1 MKRSDLIAIEG
12 LTPTDVAEI
21 LALTR
26 EVKANPKKYA
36 QALAGKQVVLMFEK
50 PSLRTRLTFEVG
62 IRSMGGNTTFV
73 NQRGERIEG
82 REALSDIAHN
92 LERWLDAIV
101 LRTYEHSTIAGMA
114 EFARIPVVNGLSD
127 REHPCQALADYFTIQ
142 EHLGDLRK
150 VKLAYVGD
158 GYNVTHSL
166 ILTAAATGSHIAV
179 ATPKG
184 FEPEND
190 IVAAAQKMAAQTG
203 AKIEIMVDPKMA
215 VQGANVVYTDIW
227 ASMGK
232 EAEELSRRKAFR
244 PYQVNAA
251 LMKLAAPNALF
262 MHCLPAHRGEEV
274 TDEVIDSAQS
284 VVFDEA
290 ENRMHVQKA
299 IMLQLLGD

>member
-1 MKRSDLIAIEG
+1 MKRSDLIAIQD
-12 LTPTDVAEI
+12 LTPNDVAEI
-21 LALTR
+21 LALSQD
-26 EVKANPKKYA
+26 VKANPKKYA

-62 IRSMGGNTTFV
+62 IRSMGGETTFV

-82 REALSDIAHN
+82 RETLSDIAHN

-101 LRTYEHSTIAGMA
+101 LRTYEHSTISGMA

-150 VKLAYVGD
+150 VKMAYVGD

-179 ATPKG
+179 ATPAG

-190 IVAAAQKMAAQTG
+190 IVAAGQKMAERTG
-203 AKIEIMVDPKMA
+203 ATIEILKDPKVA
-215 VQGANVVYTDIW
+215 VQGAHVVYTDIW

-232 EAEELSRRKAFR
+232 EAEELSRKRAFA
-244 PYQVNAA
+244 PYQVNSA
-251 LMKLAAPNALF
+251 LMALAAPNALF

-274 TDEVIDSAQS
+274 TDEVIDSTQS